1 MKKFT
6 DIIKENKKI
15 INKILNVLCIISI
28 INSCYYIRLAYEC
41 AKKD

>member
-6 DIIKENKKI
+6 EIIKENKKI

-28 INSCYYIRLAYEC
+28 IVILILAII
-41 AKKD
+41 